1 MLNKVNPLNVKQTYQ
16 RCQEGEQDACQS
28 LLLSGASFDLG
39 GPTVQTNPT
48 PYSAVSGMAEG
59 GGVEESLLSPAP
71 MEEEVTDPFL
81 ALQEVLGDEAYGE
94 LQSAMV
100 DYPVVQVL
108 AEMAVQTSDGFVEGM
123 GGPKDDMVPA
133 RLSHGE
139 YVFSTEAVESLGLD
153 KLEELHEYGKQLAA
167 SS

>member
-1 MLNKVNPLNVKQTYQ
+1 MLNKINPLTMKALKV
-16 RCQEGEQDACQS
+16 RCAEGEKDACQS
-28 LLLSGASFDLG
+28 LLAAQDTM
-39 GPTVQTNPT
+39 PIRPT
-48 PYSAVSGMAEG
+48 PINQQSMPEYARGMAEG
-59 GGVEESLLSPAP
+59 GDVEESLLSPTS
-71 MEEEVTDPFL
+71 MEEGVTDPFL

-108 AEMAVQTSDGFVEGM
+108 AEMAVQTSDGFVEGL

-133 RLSHGE
+133 RLSDGE
-139 YVFSTEAVESLGLD
+139 YVFSAEAVESLGLD